1 MIYPKY
7 NLNIIVILCVDIVF
21 HLTKLKKL
29 IMVRKDFFVLNN
41 KVKMPQ
47 IGLGVLFA
55 KNDGEVENAVISALQ
70 TGYRKIDTAW
80 AYQNEQGVGRAIK
93 KSGIARKEIF
103 LTTKIWNNEQGY
115 DQTLLAFD
123 RSLERLQTN
132 YIDMYLIHWPVKSK
146 YKETYKAME
155 RIYKSGRARAIGV
168 CNFSIPQLEDLMEYS
183 ECVPT
188 LNQIEMHP
196 HLSQNQLRDF
206 AIKHNIQLEAWRPIM
221 MGEVLNFPELIQIGK
236 AHNKSAVQITLRW
249 LIQRGVAVIPK
260 SVNPLR
266 IKENFKIFDFELSSE
281 EMDIIE
287 ALNKDRRLGEDLS
300 HIE

>member
-1 MIYPKY
+1 
-7 NLNIIVILCVDIVF
+7 
-21 HLTKLKKL
+21 
-29 IMVRKDFFVLNN
+29 MVRKDFFVLNN

-70 TGYRKIDTAW
+70 TGYRKIDTAS
-80 AYQNEQGVGRAIK
+80 AYQNEQSVGRAIK

-132 YIDMYLIHWPVKSK
+132 YIDMYLMHWPVKSK